1 MLTGIST
8 RKAFV
13 EPYVD
18 LWLALVPE
26 DRGSSIPVSVP
37 RPTIANSSNVESYR
51 KIRFIPGPSSA
62 EMVRYP
68 SLPVVNSVVPDVVP
82 PYPLYP
88 EDGVVVHI
96 ILQLA

>member
-1 MLTGIST
+1 MLDGMST

-18 LWLALVPE
+18 LWLALVP
-26 DRGSSIPVSVP
+26 DDNGSSIPVSVP
-37 RPTIANSSNVESYR
+37 RPTIAKSFFAESYR
-51 KIRFIPGPSSA
+51 KIKFIPGPSSA

-68 SLPVVNSVVPDVVP
+68 SFQDANWLEPDVVP
-82 PYPLYP
+82 PNPLYP